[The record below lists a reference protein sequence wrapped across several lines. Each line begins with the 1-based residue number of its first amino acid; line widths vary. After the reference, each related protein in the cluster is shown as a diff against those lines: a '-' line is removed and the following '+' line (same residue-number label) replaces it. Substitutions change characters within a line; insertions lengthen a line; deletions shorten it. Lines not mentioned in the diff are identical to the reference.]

1 MDDLA
6 GAGSRLKS
14 RIQTAIRALGT
25 LREVIGREEPQP
37 LERDAAIQRFE
48 YTFEATWKAA
58 MHFLH
63 EVEGL
68 EVASPKGVV
77 RACREVGLLTS
88 EEAREA
94 LTLADDRNLTV
105 HTYNEALAKA
115 IYSRL
120 EAHARLM
127 DVWLERMDRRLP

>member
-1 MDDLA
+1 
-6 GAGSRLKS
+6 
-14 RIQTAIRALGT
+14 
-25 LREVIGREEPQP
+25 GREEPQP